1 MPTANEILAWARSYL
16 GMKESPANSN
26 NVPFNTRYYG
36 HAVSGS
42 SYPWCCAFQWCLFQD
57 IGAPELFYGGGK
69 TASCTTLY
77 HFYKKHGQTV
87 EPSRVKP
94 GDLVFFNFDGN
105 ASVMNHIG
113 ICESAGGGSVTTID
127 GNTGTSSEANGG
139 EVMRR
144 KRALKYVGGAARPA
158 YYQKEEEEIVTQEQ
172 FDSMMDNY
180 LAHRAQMAPGDWS
193 AAERAKVEAAGI
205 IQGGA
210 GTGYKSFVTREELA
224 VVEARALKL

>member
-1 MPTANEILAWARSYL
+1 V
-16 GMKESPANSN
+16 KEAPPDSN

-77 HFYKKHGQTV
+77 NYYRKRGQTLAL
-87 EPSRVKP
+87 SQLKP

-105 ASVMNHIG
+105 ALIMNHIG

-127 GNTGTSSEANGG
+127 GNTGTTSEANGG

-158 YYQKEEEEIVTQEQ
+158 YYEKQEEETVTYDEFKAFMNQ
-172 FDSMMDNY
+172 Y
-180 LAHRAQMAPGDWS
+180 LEERAQVAASDWS

-205 IQGGA
+205 IKGGT

-224 VVEARALKL
+224 VVQARALKL

>member
-1 MPTANEILAWARSYL
+1 MPTASEILAWARSYI
-16 GMKESPANSN
+16 GIKESPANSN
-26 NVPFNTRYYG
+26 NVKFNTRYYG

-42 SYPWCCAFQWCLFQD
+42 QYPWCCAFQWCLFQD

-144 KRALKYVGGAARPA
+144 NGRSNTWAVRPDRLTMKRRRKRF
-158 YYQKEEEEIVTQEQ
+158 VTQEQ
-172 FDSMMDNY
+172 FDSMMDSY
-180 LAHRAQMAPGDWS
+180 LAGAGADGPRRL
-193 AAERAKVEAAGI
+193 ERGGTR
-205 IQGGA
+205 QGG
-210 GTGYKSFVTREELA
+210 GGRDY
-224 VVEARALKL
+224 